1 MSELLCPNRIDEILS
16 QRLRDD
22 SIDEPDIFTA
32 PATYLQNLNELAPF
46 AHRHKLFFDRFS
58 KVTKELLVAVSEY
71 NYEDFESQ
79 KDLPFAFSA

>member
-1 MSELLCPNRIDEILS
+1 MSEPLCPSRIDEIS
-16 QRLRDD
+16 SRRLRDD
-22 SIDEPDIFTA
+22 PIDEPDIFTA
-32 PATYLQNLNELAPF
+32 PATYLQNLNELAPL

-71 NYEDFESQ
+71 KYEDFESQ